1 MSKLLRVV
9 LWGLALAVLLAVV
22 WLPPHGLTRLRL
34 LALLLA
40 TLAGAY
46 ALAYAV
52 IGTARRRLGAW
63 SAAGSA
69 LLAGG
74 LFLIGAHLLPHA
86 GGSGSMLTTSG
97 VVLFIG
103 GLALQV
109 LAEWKRV
116 T

>member
-9 LWGLALAVLLAVV
+9 LWGLALGVLLAVV
-22 WLPPHGLTRLRL
+22 WLAPQGLTRLRL

-52 IGTARRRLGAW
+52 IGMARRRVEGW

-74 LFLIGAHLLPHA
+74 LFLIGAHLLPRA
-86 GGSGSMLTTSG
+86 GESGNILATGG
-97 VVLFIG
+97 VVLFVG

-109 LAEWKRV
+109 LAERKRV
-116 T
+116 S